1 MGTSW
6 SAQLYAP
13 SPPDCRALQTRIES
27 RLLQINAQMSTWD
40 ADSLIS
46 RINSADKGWY
56 ALPDD
61 FYAVISAALALAEQT
76 QGAFD
81 PTLGELIN
89 LWGFG
94 AAGPVYAPP
103 RADALRTALLRSGW
117 RKTVL
122 NRQHHALWQPGGL
135 HFDFSSIAKGYAV
148 DEMARVLDHAGIPD
162 YLVELGG
169 EMKARGK
176 AQATRPWRVDIE
188 HPNAHTRSTRENTHN
203 EQETENPESA
213 FPIVLDNAA
222 LATSGDYLRN
232 FTSNHTRYSH
242 TLDGRTGQP
251 IANQLAAVSVI
262 HESTMQADALATA
275 LQCLGPLNGWAF
287 AQENDLAALF
297 FIRRKDDYEVR
308 FTPAFARKAGAAPM
322 RKTCTENK
330 ALS

>member
-6 SAQLYAP
+6 SVQLYTPA
-13 SPPDCRALQTRIES
+13 SPDIRALQGRIES

-40 ADSLIS
+40 ANSLIS
-46 RINSADKGWY
+46 KINAADKGWY

-94 AAGPVYAPP
+94 ATGPVCAPP
-103 RADALRTALLRSGW
+103 RPDALRTALLRSGW
-117 RKTVL
+117 RKAAV
-122 NRQHHALWQPGGL
+122 NSQHQALWQPGGL

-148 DEMARVLDHAGIPD
+148 DEMARVLDLAGIHH

-169 EMKARGK
+169 EMKTRGK
-176 AQATRPWRVDIE
+176 AHATRPWRVDVA
-188 HPNAHTRSTRENTHN
+188 HPNTHAGSKHKDTRS
-203 EQETENPESA
+203 EQETERQDPA
-213 FPIVLDNAA
+213 FPIVLSNAA

-232 FTSNHTRYSH
+232 FTYNHTQYSH

-251 IANQLAAVSVI
+251 IANRLAAVSVI

-287 AQENDLAALF
+287 AQKNDLAALF
-297 FIRRKDDYEVR
+297 FIRHKDDYEVR
-308 FTPAFARKAGAAPM
+308 FTPSFKHKAGAAL
-322 RKTCTENK
+322 TSEANAGITI
-330 ALS
+330 